1 MVGEVWFM
9 SGFRVGLTVVGL
21 LAGSSPAWAAG
32 EPVCRLQQFG
42 EMDVSITAGGMT
54 VQARINGQPVR
65 LILDTGSED
74 TILYRS
80 TAEHLGLKWKSGG
93 RATLYGVGGSTT
105 LGEARLKDF
114 SVAGA
119 TIHDFDIPVAGR
131 IHDPT
136 AQGVLGARF
145 LLQADVEFD
154 LAHGKVRF
162 LKPKDCSGD
171 QVLYW
176 GGSYAVTPMLEAHD
190 RKAIEITVLVNGRP
204 VRALMDS
211 GADLSTLTS
220 TAAARVGVKAG
231 SPGLLTGQG
240 AEGFAG
246 VKLTSRAKIFPSFS
260 FGDETIKNAR
270 IEIADL
276 FTANE
281 EVPIGSIVPQAVIDF
296 PEMLLGAD
304 FFRSHRVYVAMSQRR
319 VYASYI
325 GGPVFQIRDAP
336 PDVK

>member
-1 MVGEVWFM
+1 M
-9 SGFRVGLTVVGL
+9 SRFRVGLAAASLFVG
-21 LAGSSPAWAAG
+21 ASPAWAA
-32 EPVCRLQQFG
+32 EQAVCHLQQFG
-42 EMDVSITAGGMT
+42 EMDVSTTGGGITVEAL
-54 VQARINGQPVR
+54 INGQPVR
-65 LILDTGSED
+65 LILDTGSEA

-80 TAEHLGLKWKSGG
+80 TAERLGLKWSSGG
-93 RATLYGVGGSTT
+93 QITLYGVGGSTA

-119 TIHDFDIPVAGR
+119 TIHNFNIAVAGQ
-131 IHDPT
+131 IHDPS

-145 LLQADVEFD
+145 LLQGDMEFD

-162 LKPKDCSGD
+162 LKPKDCNGD
-171 QVLYW
+171 QVVYW
-176 GGSYAVTPMLEAHD
+176 GGSYAVTPMLDGHD
-190 RKAIEITVLVNGRP
+190 RKEIEVRVIVNGRP

-220 TAAARVGVKAG
+220 TAAERVGAKAF
-231 SPGLLTGQG
+231 SPDSIPGQG

-276 FTANE
+276 FSGDE
-281 EVPIGSIVPQAVIDF
+281 ETPIGSIVPQAVIDF

-304 FFRSHRVYVAMSQRR
+304 FFRSHRIYVARSQKK

-325 GGPVFQIRDAP
+325 GGPVFKLRETSAAP
-336 PDVK
+336 K

>member
-1 MVGEVWFM
+1 M
-9 SGFRVGLTVVGL
+9 SRFRFGLAAAGL
-21 LAGSSPAWAAG
+21 LLSSLCVWAAEG
-32 EPVCRLQQFG
+32 PVCRLQQFG
-42 EMDVSITAGGMT
+42 EMDVSLTGSGLT
-54 VQARINGQPVR
+54 VEASINGQPVR
-65 LILDTGSED
+65 LILDTGSEE
-74 TILYRS
+74 TILYRGA
-80 TAEHLGLKWKSGG
+80 AERLGLKWTSGG
-93 RATLYGVGGSTT
+93 QATLYGVGGSTT

-119 TIHDFDIPVAGR
+119 TIHNFSIPVAGQ
-131 IHDPT
+131 IHDPS

-145 LLQADVEFD
+145 LLQADMEFD

-171 QVLYW
+171 QVVYW
-176 GGSYAVTPMLEAHD
+176 GRSYAMTPMLEGHD
-190 RKAIEITVLVNGRP
+190 RKAIQVRVLINGRP

-220 TAAARVGVKAG
+220 TAAERVGGKAA
-231 SPGLLTGQG
+231 SPGLMPGQD

-246 VKLTSRAKIFPSFS
+246 VRLTSRAKIFPSFS

-270 IEIADL
+270 IEIADM
-276 FTANE
+276 FTADE
-281 EVPIGSIVPQAVIDF
+281 EVPIGSMAPQAVIDF

-304 FFRSHRVYVAMSQRR
+304 FFRSHRIYVAMSQKK

-325 GGPVFQIRDAP
+325 GGPVFKIK
-336 PDVK
+336 DVPASVN